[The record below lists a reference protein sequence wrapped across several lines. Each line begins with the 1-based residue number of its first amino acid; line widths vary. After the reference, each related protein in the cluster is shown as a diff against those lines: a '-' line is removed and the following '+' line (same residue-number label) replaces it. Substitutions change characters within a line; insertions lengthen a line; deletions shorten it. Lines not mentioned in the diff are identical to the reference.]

1 MTPGIHARPMPKL
14 IMGTVVIGR
23 VEVGVQVR
31 GNRGRESGDDFLAGD
46 EPVPLVIGRC
56 SSGIPVVIPPVAAS
70 GEEAALVLCPVD
82 GDGLS
87 GDIALPVQVIPRDAD
102 QNDAVANEEGFVPVL
117 DLDPLELVRVRAGS
131 VSEGVVRHAAG
142 HLWDVSV
149 AAVPA
154 CGVVRPPRLCGPLE
168 NCAVVVESAELD
180 GSEILRHK
188 VALLPF

>member
-1 MTPGIHARPMPKL
+1 MRAAK
-14 IMGTVVIGR
+14 VGR
-23 VEVGVQVR
+23 VEVAVEVGGHR
-31 GNRGRESGDDFLAGD
+31 SREARDDLLAGD
-46 EPVPLVIGRC
+46 ESVPLVIGGRAARVC
-56 SSGIPVVIPPVAAS
+56 VGGIAVVAATRQ
-70 GEEAALVLCPVD
+70 GAELVLCAVN
-82 GDGLS
+82 GDLLAE
-87 GDIALPVQVIPRDAD
+87 DPARAVQVVPCDVD
-102 QNDAVANEEGFVPVL
+102 EDDTVTDEEGFVPVL

-188 VALLPF
+188 GSLLPF

>member
-1 MTPGIHARPMPKL
+1 MRAAK
-14 IMGTVVIGR
+14 VGR
-23 VEVGVQVR
+23 VEVAVEVGGHR
-31 GNRGRESGDDFLAGD
+31 SREARDDLLAGD

-188 VALLPF
+188 GSLLPF